1 MHELTDFVL
10 QSIFCSILNPLRLI
24 LSLKAYS
31 QMSFSLLYMTSG
43 SMPLM
48 IGEKCQILIFLYLY
62 VAGLQ
67 EAHFPKEMEKKSFQC
82 GIGAIFT

>member
-1 MHELTDFVL
+1 MHELADFVL

-31 QMSFSLLYMTSG
+31 QMSFSLLYDIWEYAFNDRG
-43 SMPLM
+43 K
-48 IGEKCQILIFLYLY
+48 KCQILIFLHLF